1 MIENTSATTSTEV
14 PSVSLTRRFFRLLS
28 GNLLLLLGLILL
40 GAVVAFTVL
49 GYLFVDLE
57 LARLNSAPLRQ
68 PPSFEHWFGTDAVG
82 RSILALLV
90 IGTPKTLLIGLLAGV
105 CGITIGTFLGFFAGY
120 VRGWADTFIRIISD
134 VLFVIPILFLLVFII
149 EYFPVGAVWIMGV
162 VIGILSWMGTAR
174 TVRAQVLTLRERAFI
189 NMARAS
195 GAGTWRIIFVE
206 LMPNLTS
213 YLAASFVQAVS
224 GGILFSIGLEVLGL
238 GPSNSQTLGWSIWW
252 ANDYGAVLRGY
263 WWWWGSPVV
272 MIVIIFLGLFLTSL
286 GLDRIANPRLR
297 ASS

>member
-1 MIENTSATTSTEV
+1 MIVERISTEI
-14 PSVSLTRRFFRLLS
+14 PSVSLTSRFFRQLS
-28 GNLLLLLGLILL
+28 GNLLLLLGLLL
-40 GAVVAFTVL
+40 ITAVVSFTVL

-57 LARLNSAPLRQ
+57 LARLNAAPISQ
-68 PPSFEHWFGTDAVG
+68 PPSLEHWFGTDAVG

-105 CGITIGTFLGFFAGY
+105 CGITIGTCLGFFAGY
-120 VRGWADTFIRIISD
+120 VRGWADTVIRIISD

-149 EYFPVGAVWIMGV
+149 EYFPVGAVWIMGI
-162 VIGILSWMGTAR
+162 VIGGLSWMGTAR

-195 GAGTWRIIFVE
+195 GAGTWRIISFE

-238 GPSNSQTLGWSIWW
+238 GPANSQTLGWSIWW
-252 ANDYGAVLRGY
+252 ANSYGAVLRGF

-272 MIVIIFLGLFLTSL
+272 IIVIIFLGLFLTSL
-286 GLDRIANPRLR
+286 GLDRVANPRLR
-297 ASS
+297 GAS

>member
-14 PSVSLTRRFFRLLS
+14 PSVSLTRRFFRLIS

>member
-1 MIENTSATTSTEV
+1 MMVEQSNTEI

-40 GAVVAFTVL
+40 TSVIAFTVL

-57 LARLNSAPLRQ
+57 LARLNAAPLRQ
-68 PPSFEHWFGTDAVG
+68 PPSMEHWFGTDAVG

-105 CGITIGTFLGFFAGY
+105 CGIVIGTCLGFFAGY

-195 GAGTWRIIFVE
+195 GAGTWRIIFLE

-297 ASS
+297 GSA

>member
-1 MIENTSATTSTEV
+1 MTLEQSSNEIPT
-14 PSVSLTRRFFRLLS
+14 VSLTRRFFRLLA
-28 GNLLLLLGLILL
+28 GNMLLLLGLALL
-40 GAVVAFTVL
+40 GAIIAFTGF

-57 LARLNSAPLRQ
+57 LARLNSAPISQ
-68 PPSFEHWFGTDAVG
+68 PPSLEHWFGTDAVG

-105 CGITIGTFLGFFAGY
+105 CGITIGTCLGFFAGY
-120 VRGWADTFIRIISD
+120 VRGWADTVIRIISD

-149 EYFPVGAVWIMGV
+149 EYFPVGAVWIMGI
-162 VIGILSWMGTAR
+162 VIGVLSWMGTAR
-174 TVRAQVLTLRERAFI
+174 TVRAQVLTLRERAFV

-238 GPSNSQTLGWSIWW
+238 GPANSQTLGWSIWW
-252 ANDYGAVLRGY
+252 ANDYGAVLRGF

-272 MIVIIFLGLFLTSL
+272 IIVIIFLGLFLTSL

-297 ASS
+297 GTS

>member
-1 MIENTSATTSTEV
+1 MNLMSGTTRA
-14 PSVSLTRRFFRLLS
+14 RRFVAENLMLTIGLFLLFLVLAFS
-28 GNLLLLLGLILL
+28 GI
-40 GAVVAFTVL
+40 
-49 GYLFVDLE
+49 GYLAVDLE
-57 LARLNSAPLRQ
+57 QARLNSAPISQ
-68 PPSFEHWFGTDAVG
+68 PPSWEFWFGTDAVG
-82 RSILALLV
+82 RSILALLI

-105 CGITIGTFLGFFAGY
+105 CGIAIGTVLGFFAGY
-120 VRGWADTFIRIISD
+120 VRGMADTVIRIISD

-149 EYFPVGAVWIMGV
+149 EYFPVGAVWMMGI
-162 VIGILSWMGTAR
+162 VIGLLSWMGTAR
-174 TVRAQVLTLRERAFI
+174 TVRAQVLTLRERAFV

-195 GAGTWRIIFVE
+195 GAGIWRIIFME

-238 GPSNSQTLGWSIWW
+238 GPANSQTLGWSIWW
-252 ANDYGAVLRGY
+252 ANDYGAVLRGF

-272 MIVIIFLGLFLTSL
+272 IIVIIFLGLFLTSL

-297 ASS
+297 RAT

>member
-1 MIENTSATTSTEV
+1 MIENTSASTSTEV

>member
-1 MIENTSATTSTEV
+1 MIENTSTSTSTDV
-14 PSVSLTRRFFRLLS
+14 PPVSLMRRFFRLLS

>member
-1 MIENTSATTSTEV
+1 MIVERISTEI
-14 PSVSLTRRFFRLLS
+14 PSVSLTSRFFRLLS
-28 GNLLLLLGLILL
+28 GNLLLLLGLLL
-40 GAVVAFTVL
+40 VTAVVSFTVL

-57 LARLNSAPLRQ
+57 LARLNAAPISQ
-68 PPSFEHWFGTDAVG
+68 PPSLEHWFGTDAVG

-105 CGITIGTFLGFFAGY
+105 CGITIGTCLGFFAGY
-120 VRGWADTFIRIISD
+120 VRGWADTVIRIISD

-149 EYFPVGAVWIMGV
+149 EYFPVGAVWMMGI
-162 VIGILSWMGTAR
+162 VIGVLSWMGTAR

-195 GAGTWRIIFVE
+195 GAGTWRIISLE

-238 GPSNSQTLGWSIWW
+238 GPANSQTLGWSIWW
-252 ANDYGAVLRGY
+252 ANDYGAVLRGF

-272 MIVIIFLGLFLTSL
+272 IIVIIFLGLFLTSL
-286 GLDRIANPRLR
+286 GLDRVANPRLR
-297 ASS
+297 GAS

>member
-1 MIENTSATTSTEV
+1 MVERTSIEV
-14 PSVSLTRRFFRLLS
+14 PSVSLATRFFRLVS
-28 GNLLLLLGLILL
+28 GNVLLLMGLILL
-40 GAVVAFTVL
+40 AAVIAFTVL

-68 PPSFEHWFGTDAVG
+68 PPSMEHWFGTDAVG

-90 IGTPKTLLIGLLAGV
+90 IGTPKTLLIGLLAGI

-162 VIGILSWMGTAR
+162 VIGLLSWMGTAR

-286 GLDRIANPRLR
+286 GLDRVANPRLR

>member
-1 MIENTSATTSTEV
+1 MVEQTSSQI

-28 GNLLLLLGLILL
+28 GNMLLLLGLALL
-40 GAVVAFTVL
+40 TAVVSFTVL

-57 LARLNSAPLRQ
+57 LARLNSAPISQ
-68 PPSFEHWFGTDAVG
+68 PPSMEHWFGTDAVG

-105 CGITIGTFLGFFAGY
+105 CGIAIGTCLGFFAGY
-120 VRGWADTFIRIISD
+120 VRGWSDTFIRIISD

-149 EYFPVGAVWIMGV
+149 EYFPVGAVWVMGI
-162 VIGILSWMGTAR
+162 VIGVLSWMGTAR

-195 GAGTWRIIFVE
+195 GAGTWRIIFLE

-238 GPSNSQTLGWSIWW
+238 GPANSQTLGWSIWW
-252 ANDYGAVLRGY
+252 ANDYGAVLRGF

-286 GLDRIANPRLR
+286 GLDRVANPRLR
-297 ASS
+297 GTS

>member
-1 MIENTSATTSTEV
+1 MVERTSNEV
-14 PSVSLTRRFFRLLS
+14 PSVSLMTRFFRLIS
-28 GNLLLLLGLILL
+28 GNILLLIGLILL
-40 GAVVAFTVL
+40 AAVVAFTVL

-68 PPSFEHWFGTDAVG
+68 PPSMEHWFGTDAVG

-90 IGTPKTLLIGLLAGV
+90 IGTPKTLLIGLLAGI

-162 VIGILSWMGTAR
+162 VIGVLSWMGTAR

-195 GAGTWRIIFVE
+195 GASTWRIILVE

-286 GLDRIANPRLR
+286 GLDRVANPRLR
-297 ASS
+297 GSS

>member
-1 MIENTSATTSTEV
+1 MIERTSTSTEV

-40 GAVVAFTVL
+40 GAVVSFTVL

-297 ASS
+297 GSS

>member
-1 MIENTSATTSTEV
+1 MTNQ
-14 PSVSLTRRFFRLLS
+14 PSDVANSSYFPKRIIRLFS
-28 GNLLLLLGLILL
+28 GNLLLLLGLLL
-40 GAVVAFTVL
+40 LSAIVLFTVL

-57 LARLNSAPLRQ
+57 LARLNSAPISQ
-68 PPSFEHWFGTDAVG
+68 PPSIQHWFGTDAVG

-90 IGTPKTLLIGLLAGV
+90 IGTPKTLFIGLLAGIS
-105 CGITIGTFLGFFAGY
+105 GITIGTCLGFFAGY
-120 VRGWADTFIRIISD
+120 VRGWADTIIRIVSD

-149 EYFPVGAVWIMGV
+149 EYFPVGAVWIMGL
-162 VIGILSWMGTAR
+162 VIGFLSWMGTAR

-238 GPSNSQTLGWSIWW
+238 GPANSQTLGWSIWW
-252 ANDYGAVLRGY
+252 ANDYGAVLRGF

-286 GLDRIANPRLR
+286 GLDRVANPRLR
-297 ASS
+297 GSP

>member
-1 MIENTSATTSTEV
+1 MIENTSASTSTDV
-14 PSVSLTRRFFRLLS
+14 PSVSLTRRFFRLIS